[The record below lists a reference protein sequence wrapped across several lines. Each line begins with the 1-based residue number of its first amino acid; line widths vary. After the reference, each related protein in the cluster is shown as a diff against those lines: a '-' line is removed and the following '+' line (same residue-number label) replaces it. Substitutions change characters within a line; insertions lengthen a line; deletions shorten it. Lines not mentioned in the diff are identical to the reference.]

1 MSWCATCLFR
11 HFRITATE
19 GWASGRSALSSIQSS
34 MSSSPPSS
42 PLSRPVRRF
51 QTSFSPADFPPG
63 PIPAQAGPPP
73 SAIRRSK
80 RSRSSA
86 SFACRHSLIPPIFS
100 IQLSRAIPP
109 SRRRLRS
116 RQVRAGMLM
125 LFGSRS
131 PSLMI
136 ASTAQCVKKCWYL
149 YRTSGGIHAPSVA
162 RSIAITTP
170 WSPISLLRSAACR
183 RNVPGVPMS
192 PTRSRILDHSSS
204 LLAIVSPFQRSSLVH
219 NRVLHNPVFH
229 SRQFV
234 YADSHVHDAGDGST
248 DPGPVRQATTKQHL
262 REAGG
267 PNWLQ
272 PAQAMG
278 DVTGQV
284 PNAYV
289 RSDPFAVESRCRR
302 LGWALTG

>member
-1 MSWCATCLFR
+1 MR
-11 HFRITATE
+11 E
-19 GWASGRSALSSIQSS
+19 E
-34 MSSSPPSS
+34 
-42 PLSRPVRRF
+42 
-51 QTSFSPADFPPG
+51 
-63 PIPAQAGPPP
+63 
-73 SAIRRSK
+73 
-80 RSRSSA
+80 
-86 SFACRHSLIPPIFS
+86 
-100 IQLSRAIPP
+100 
-109 SRRRLRS
+109 
-116 RQVRAGMLM
+116 MLV
-125 LFGSRS
+125 LV
-131 PSLMI
+131 P
-136 ASTAQCVKKCWYL
+136 
-149 YRTSGGIHAPSVA
+149 TSGGIHAPSVA

-284 PNAYV
+284 PQRVRQVRPVCSREPVSTTWLGTYRMILRRRRGGASQSASWPDGRQSPYV
-289 RSDPFAVESRCRR
+289 RKPAREIRRGWPFQSCLYMQLEPCDDQATPNASSRARP
-302 LGWALTG
+302 WPNSALRPRHRHRGRILRA